1 MPMTANKTPAA
12 PTPKSSKDISKR
24 PKVPKGVGPWLLPE
38 GVREGRWE
46 WLEDM
51 RAIVANRSL

>member
-12 PTPKSSKDISKR
+12 PTPKSTKDISKR

-38 GVREGRWE
+38 GFWEGR
-46 WLEDM
+46 
-51 RAIVANRSL
+51 